1 MMWVLMCII
10 AGAIGLI
17 LYSSIEDKVP
27 DVLRLPKSSSGSS
40 AQVAHGG
47 KNTQQGGSGFAPVA
61 SSSRMWQVRG
71 DGANVELLRDFRG
84 MVEHEGNRYDAPTL
98 LLTCYQGEVFAG
110 VDLHM
115 APATKGDKAS
125 VRALGVAQS
134 WTIGE
139 GDGHSIYSPAP
150 KALLAAV
157 RAERKFDMVLPY
169 AELGNKQVT
178 FDPAD
183 GAKALAYFPP
193 ACR

>member
-1 MMWVLMCII
+1 MMWFLMCVI

-27 DVLRLPKSSSGSS
+27 EILRLPKSSSSSS
-40 AQVAHGG
+40 AHVAPGA
-47 KNTQQGGSGFAPVA
+47 KNTNQGGTGFAPVA

-115 APATKGDKAS
+115 APATKGEKAP
-125 VRALGVAQS
+125 VRALGTAQS
-134 WTIGE
+134 WTVGE
-139 GDGHSIYSPAP
+139 GHRIYSPAP
-150 KALLAAV
+150 QALLAAV

-169 AELGNKQVT
+169 AEIGNKTVT

>member
-27 DVLRLPKSSSGSS
+27 DVLRLPKSSSASS
-40 AQVAHGG
+40 AHVAPGAQ
-47 KNTQQGGSGFAPVA
+47 NTQRGGSGLAPVA

-115 APATKGDKAS
+115 APAAKGDKAS
-125 VRALGVAQS
+125 VRALGSVQS
-134 WTIGE
+134 WTVGE
-139 GDGHSIYSPAP
+139 GHRIYSPAP
-150 KALLAAV
+150 QTLLAAV
-157 RAERKFDMVLPY
+157 RAERRFDMVLPY

-178 FDPAD
+178 FEPAD